1 VRIGYFPGCSLL
13 GSSRDFGES
22 VRAVAGALGI
32 DLVEVPD
39 WSCCGAS
46 SAHALN
52 RLLSLALPVRI
63 LAQAAAAG
71 LDDVLAPCAA
81 CYNRLASARQEI
93 EADAALRSEVDAAL
107 AAASHARPPATAAA
121 LPSELARR
129 VRVLNILELLDS
141 VKDRIASGVKA
152 PFARTVACYYGC
164 LLVRPQRVV
173 GFDRPEDPTSMD
185 VLVAAVGGRSIR
197 WSFKTECCGAGLSL
211 PRTSTVAKLAGRVV
225 GDATA
230 RKAEAIVV
238 ACPMCH
244 SNLDLRRGAI
254 DAALGRTHEV
264 PVLFITQVVGLA
276 LGLTEKQLGL
286 QRHFVPVR
294 LAQPAGVA

>member
-1 VRIGYFPGCSLL
+1 VRIGYYPGCSLL

-22 VRAVAGALGI
+22 VLSVARALEVE
-32 DLVEVPD
+32 LVEVPD
-39 WSCCGAS
+39 WHCCGAS
-46 SAHALN
+46 SAHALSY
-52 RLLSLALPVRI
+52 LASVALPANV

-71 LDDVLAPCAA
+71 LDEVVAPCAA
-81 CYNRLASARQEI
+81 CYNRLVSARHAI
-93 EADAALRSEVDAAL
+93 DGDGALR
-107 AAASHARPPATAAA
+107 
-121 LPSELARR
+121 RR
-129 VRVLNILELLDS
+129 VEEVLERPLDQPVRVINILELLDR
-141 VKDRIASGVKA
+141 VKDRIAAGVKQ

-164 LLVRPQRVV
+164 LLVRPPRVL

-185 VLVAAVGGRSIR
+185 ALVAAAGGRTIA

-211 PRTSTVAKLAGRVV
+211 PQTSSVARLAGRIVE
-225 GDATA
+225 DATA

-254 DAALGRTHEV
+254 DAALGKAHGI

-276 LGLTEKQLGL
+276 LGLPASALGL

-294 LAQPAGVA
+294 APAAAAP